1 MNINSTT
8 STTINSYHDRFVNN
22 AKREREKNEIKR
34 AREWFSI
41 LILDSSTTN
50 NKIHTNPYSS

>member
-8 STTINSYHDRFVNN
+8 STIINSYHDRFVNN

-34 AREWFSI
+34 ARE
-41 LILDSSTTN
+41 
-50 NKIHTNPYSS
+50 